1 MSQKRVLIVEDDG
14 AVRDLIA
21 AILGNANFFTETAAD
36 GFSMQMALEK
46 GPFDLLLLDLNLPDS
61 DGLELARTLRNR
73 SQMGII
79 IVSERSEPEERARGL
94 EIGADDYI
102 TKPFFPRELLARVRN
117 VLDRTHGNED
127 ILVQSDNVVMFAG
140 WTLDKTNR
148 LLISA
153 DGISPPLTP
162 AEFDL
167 LAFLASHPNQL
178 LSRDALA
185 ESVPEISTESGAR
198 AVDILVSR
206 LRKKIGDEKG
216 ENQLIETIRG
226 HGYRFNSHV
235 KHSAG

>member
-1 MSQKRVLIVEDDG
+1 MPKRVLIVEDDG

-21 AILGNANFFTETAAD
+21 AILGNAGFLTQSCED
-36 GFSMQMALEK
+36 GFSMQIALEK
-46 GPFDLLLLDLNLPDS
+46 DAFDLLILDLNLPDS

-102 TKPFFPRELLARVRN
+102 AKPFFPRELLARVRN
-117 VLDRTHGNED
+117 VLDRTSGND
-127 ILVQSDNVVMFAG
+127 DLLVNQDNVVMFAG

-153 DGISPPLTP
+153 DGTSPSLTP

-167 LAFLASHPNQL
+167 LAFLAGHPNQL
-178 LSRDALA
+178 LSRDTLADALPDA
-185 ESVPEISTESGAR
+185 RSDSGDR
-198 AVDILVSR
+198 AVDILMSR

-216 ENQLIETIRG
+216 DNQLIETIRG
-226 HGYRFNSHV
+226 HGYRFNSHI
-235 KHSAG
+235 KHGAG